1 MNARLYKVK
10 DLCNN
15 RYKTLQDF
23 EEERKEVTQQM
34 ASCDWEKKK
43 GAGEAK
49 ALFRHCDTKEREKA
63 NHSNKDIDKSL
74 THLNMSFGLYD
85 NPNGYDAIC
94 KEYDDHIAYLDSKE
108 GANKRKDR
116 VTLCAL
122 NITVPKGMDDATA
135 QLWCI
140 EAYEVLYDCFGKN
153 LLGATAHFDE
163 RHTYIDTET
172 KKERMSR
179 VHLQAQVI
187 PDINGK
193 LNAKALTSRSNMI
206 ILNNRIEEMTKSR
219 FPGYKFMTGEK
230 KKSRKTV
237 EELKQA
243 SDVLA
248 VTVEAQ
254 QEAAK
259 IVEEARQRAD
269 KLDDEAVAK
278 LEKAEKFS
286 IEERRKASEDAENT
300 RMNAKRKAE
309 QIQKDAETSSEA
321 ILSNAKAEADKV
333 TFKVQKRLREAN
345 TALQSAKER
354 EAEAEQEKQLFKK
367 KDEEL
372 EQAKLL
378 YQNAFDDAKAIARG
392 FAEDAFYQRFYNT
405 FRDALTGLK
414 YKDGSTAWDRF
425 SKYADNA
432 FEEAKKVTKYYNTS
446 PNDAYRERVTER
458 VQKAE
463 HHVQVARQ
471 VPDMPYSQNE
481 SENDGYSL

>member
-1 MNARLYKVK
+1 
-10 DLCNN
+10 
-15 RYKTLQDF
+15 
-23 EEERKEVTQQM
+23 M

-140 EAYEVLYDCFGKN
+140 EAYEVLYDCFGEN

-300 RMNAKRKAE
+300 RMNAKRTAE

-392 FAEDAFYQRFYNT
+392 FAEDAFYQRFFGT
-405 FRDALTGLK
+405 FQQGLAGLR
-414 YKDGSTAWDRF
+414 YKDGTTAWDKF
-425 SKYADNA
+425 KPYAEKA

-481 SENDGYSL
+481 CEDDGYSL

>member
-1 MNARLYKVK
+1 
-10 DLCNN
+10 
-15 RYKTLQDF
+15 
-23 EEERKEVTQQM
+23 M

-43 GAGEAK
+43 GAIEAK
-49 ALFRHCDTKEREKA
+49 ALFRHCDTEEREKTE
-63 NHSNKDIDKSL
+63 HSNKDIDKSL
-74 THLNMSFGLYD
+74 THLNMSFGFYD
-85 NPNGYDAIC
+85 NPGGSGYDAIC
-94 KEYDDHIAYLDSKE
+94 KAYDDYIADLDSRA

-122 NITVPKGMDDATA
+122 NLTVPAGMDDATA
-135 QLWCI
+135 QMWCI
-140 EAYEVLYDCFGKN
+140 EAYEVLYDCFGGR
-153 LLGATAHFDE
+153 LLGGTAHFDE

-187 PDINGK
+187 PEVDGR

-269 KLDDEAVAK
+269 KLDDEAVEK

-286 IEERRKASEDAENT
+286 IEERRKASQDAENT

-321 ILSNAKAEADKV
+321 ILSNAKAEADKI

-354 EAEAEQEKQLFKK
+354 EAEAEQGKQLFKK

-378 YQNAFDDAKAIARG
+378 YQNAFDDAKAIAKG
-392 FAEDAFYQRFYNT
+392 FAEDAFYQRFYDT
-405 FRDALTGLK
+405 FRSELTGLK

-425 SKYADNA
+425 SKYADKA
-432 FEEAKKVTKYYNTS
+432 LEEAKKVTKYYNTS
-446 PNDAYRERVTER
+446 PNDAYKERVTER
-458 VQKAE
+458 VQRAE
-463 HHVQVARQ
+463 RHVQSARQ
-471 VPDMPYSQNE
+471 VPDMPYSPPNDYD
-481 SENDGYSL
+481 DGYSKY

>member
-1 MNARLYKVK
+1 
-10 DLCNN
+10 
-15 RYKTLQDF
+15 
-23 EEERKEVTQQM
+23 M

-43 GAGEAK
+43 GASEAK

-94 KEYDDHIAYLDSKE
+94 KEYDNHIAYLDSKA

-122 NITVPKGMDDATA
+122 NLTVPNGMDDATA

-140 EAYEVLYDCFGKN
+140 EAYEVLYDCFEEN

-179 VHLQAQVI
+179 VHLQAQII

-286 IEERRKASEDAENT
+286 IEEHRKASEDAENT
-300 RMNAKRKAE
+300 RMNAKRTAE

-345 TALQSAKER
+345 TALQSAKAR

-367 KDEEL
+367 KMRNL
-372 EQAKLL
+372 NKRSC
-378 YQNAFDDAKAIARG
+378 Y
-392 FAEDAFYQRFYNT
+392 
-405 FRDALTGLK
+405 
-414 YKDGSTAWDRF
+414 
-425 SKYADNA
+425 
-432 FEEAKKVTKYYNTS
+432 TKT
-446 PNDAYRERVTER
+446 PLMMRK
-458 VQKAE
+458 Q
-463 HHVQVARQ
+463 
-471 VPDMPYSQNE
+471 
-481 SENDGYSL
+481 

>member
-1 MNARLYKVK
+1 
-10 DLCNN
+10 
-15 RYKTLQDF
+15 
-23 EEERKEVTQQM
+23 M
-34 ASCDWEKKK
+34 ASCNWEKKK
-43 GAGEAK
+43 GAIEAK
-49 ALFRHCDTKEREKA
+49 ALFRHCDTKEREKTE
-63 NHSNKDIDKSL
+63 HSNKDIDKSL
-74 THLNMSFGLYD
+74 THLNMSFGFYD
-85 NPNGYDAIC
+85 NPGGSGYDAIC
-94 KEYDDHIAYLDSKE
+94 KAYDDYIANLDSRA

-122 NITVPKGMDDATA
+122 NLTVPAGMDDATA
-135 QLWCI
+135 QMWCI
-140 EAYEVLYDCFGKN
+140 EAYEVLYDCFGER
-153 LLGATAHFDE
+153 LLGGTAHFDE
-163 RHTYIDTET
+163 KHTYIDVET
-172 KKERMSR
+172 KEKRVSR

-187 PDINGK
+187 PEVDGR
-193 LNAKALTSRSNMI
+193 LNAKALTSRSNI
-206 ILNNRIEEMTKSR
+206 VILNNRIQAMTKSR
-219 FPGYKFMTGEK
+219 FPGYVFMDGTKRKSK
-230 KKSRKTV
+230 KPV
-237 EELKQA
+237 EELKQE

-248 VTVEAQ
+248 VLEEAQ

-269 KLDDEAVAK
+269 KLDDEAIEK

-286 IEERRKASEDAENT
+286 VEERRKASEDAENT

-321 ILSNAKAEADKV
+321 ILSNAKAEADKL

-378 YQNAFDDAKAIARG
+378 YQTAFDDAKAIAKG
-392 FAEDAFYQRFYNT
+392 FAEVTFYQRFYNT

-458 VQKAE
+458 VQRAE
-463 HHVQVARQ
+463 RHVQSARQ

>member
-1 MNARLYKVK
+1 
-10 DLCNN
+10 
-15 RYKTLQDF
+15 
-23 EEERKEVTQQM
+23 M

-94 KEYDDHIAYLDSKE
+94 KEYDDHIAYLDSKA

-122 NITVPKGMDDATA
+122 NLTVPNGMDDATA

-140 EAYEVLYDCFGKN
+140 EAYEVLYDCFGEN

-179 VHLQAQVI
+179 VHLQAQII

-243 SDVLA
+243 SDMLA

-269 KLDDEAVAK
+269 KLDDEAIEK

-286 IEERRKASEDAENT
+286 VEERRKASEDAENT

-321 ILSNAKAEADKV
+321 ILSNAKAEADKIMIEA
-333 TFKVQKRLREAN
+333 QKRLKEAN
-345 TALQSAKER
+345 AALQRAKER
-354 EAEAEQEKQLFKK
+354 ETQAER
-367 KDEEL
+367 KDTEL

-378 YQNAFDDAKAIARG
+378 YKNAFDDAKGIAKG
-392 FAEDAFYQRFYNT
+392 FAEDAFYQRFYGS
-405 FRDALTGLK
+405 FRSALTALK
-414 YKDGSTAWDRF
+414 YQNGTTAWERF
-425 SKYADNA
+425 RPHAERA
-432 FEEAKKVTKYYNTS
+432 FEEAKKVTKQYNTS
-446 PNDAYRERVTER
+446 PADAYKERVADR
-458 VQKAE
+458 VQRAE
-463 HHVQVARQ
+463 RHVQSARQ
-471 VPDMPYSQNE
+471 VPDMPYSPQNDYD
-481 SENDGYSL
+481 DGYSKY